1 MPQKDDGASELNHP
15 EEIFWVVFPANDGAT
30 KVMKPGE
37 QALHFPATPVAA
49 QNAAVLRGSCNAHEF
64 VGRDELHAVSFVDAL
79 VQWIAVVGA
88 VADHSFGGFDEESLV
103 ERGFDELCFM
113 RRSAGHVHGERKTMA
128 VCDCHD
134 FAAFAAF
141 CRADTRAPFFAPLKL
156 ASMKD
161 SLRSSFPRS
170 RKSSASFCSKRVSSP
185 LRCQCWKRRWQV

>member
-1 MPQKDDGASELNHP
+1 MPQEDDGASELDHP
-15 EEIFWVVFPANDGAT
+15 EEIFWVVFPANEGAT

-37 QALHFPATPVAA
+37 QTFHFPATPVAA
-49 QNAAVLRGSCNAHEF
+49 QNPAVLRRRCDAHEF

-79 VQWIAVVGA
+79 VQGIAVVSA
-88 VADHSFGGFDEESLV
+88 VADHAFRGLVKESLV
-103 ERGFDELCFM
+103 KRGFDELSFM

-128 VCDCHD
+128 VCDGHD

-141 CRADTRAPFFAPLKL
+141 CRADTSAPFFAPLKL
-156 ASMKD
+156 ASMKH

-185 LRCQCWKRRWQV
+185 LRCHCWKRR

>member
-1 MPQKDDGASELNHP
+1 MPQEDDGTGKLHHP
-15 EEIFWVVFPANDGAT
+15 EKVFWVIFPANNGTA
-30 KVMKPGE
+30 KVMEPGE
-37 QALHFPATPVAA
+37 QTFNFPPTPIAA
-49 QNAAVLRGSCNAHEF
+49 QNTPVLRRGCDAHEF
-64 VGRDELHAVSFVDAL
+64 VGRDELHAVSLVDAL
-79 VQWIAVVGA
+79 VQRIAVISA
-88 VADHSFGGFDEESLV
+88 VADHTFRRFGKEALVKGGFDES
-103 ERGFDELCFM
+103 CFM

-141 CRADTRAPFFAPLKL
+141 CRADTTAPFFAPLKL

-185 LRCQCWKRRWQV
+185 LRCQCWKRR

>member
-1 MPQKDDGASELNHP
+1 MSQEDDGARELDHP
-15 EEIFWVVFPANDGAT
+15 EEIFRVVFPANYGTT

-37 QALHFPATPVAA
+37 QAFNFPASPVAA
-49 QNAAVLRGSCNAHEF
+49 QNTAVLCRSCDAHEF
-64 VGRDELHAVSFVDAL
+64 VGRDELHTVSFVDAL
-79 VQWIAVVGA
+79 VQRIAVISA
-88 VADHSFGGFDEESLV
+88 VTDHAFRGFGKESLV

-134 FAAFAAF
+134 FAAFASF

-185 LRCQCWKRRWQV
+185 LRCQCWKRR

>member
-1 MPQKDDGASELNHP
+1 MPQEDDSASELNHP
-15 EEIFWVVFPANDGAT
+15 EEILWVVFPANDNAT
-30 KVMKPGE
+30 KVMKPSK
-37 QALHFPATPVAA
+37 QALNLPTAAITTQAAT
-49 QNAAVLRGSCNAHEF
+49 VLSCGGYAHKF
-64 VGRDELHAVSFVDAL
+64 VRRDELHTVALLDEL
-79 VQWIAVVGA
+79 VQRIAVVSA
-88 VADHSFGGFDEESLV
+88 VTNHSLGSFSEEALL
-103 ERGFDELCFM
+103 ERRFNEFCFM

-170 RKSSASFCSKRVSSP
+170 RKSSASFCSKRVSNP
-185 LRCQCWKRRWQV
+185 LRCQDWNRR

>member
-1 MPQKDDGASELNHP
+1 MPQEDDGASELDHP
-15 EEIFWVVFPANDGAT
+15 EEIFWVVFPANDGTT

-37 QALHFPATPVAA
+37 EPFDFPAPPVTT
-49 QNAAVLRGSCNAHEF
+49 QNAAVLRGSCDAHKF
-64 VGRDELHAVSFVDAL
+64 VGRDELHAVTMIDAL
-79 VQWIAVVGA
+79 VQWIAVVSA
-88 VADHSFGGFDEESLV
+88 VADHSFGGFGKESLV
-103 ERGFDELCFM
+103 KSGFDEFCFM

-185 LRCQCWKRRWQV
+185 LRCQCWKRR

>member
-1 MPQKDDGASELNHP
+1 MSQENDGASELNHP
-15 EEIFWVVFPANDGAT
+15 EEIFRVVFPANDGAP

-37 QALHFPATPVAA
+37 QTFHFPPTPVAA
-49 QNAAVLRGSCNAHEF
+49 QNTPVLRRGCDAHEF
-64 VGRDELHAVSFVDAL
+64 VGRDELHAVSFVNAL
-79 VQWIAVVGA
+79 VQGIAVVSA
-88 VADHSFGGFDEESLV
+88 VADHSFRGFGKESLV
-103 ERGFDELCFM
+103 ECSFNEFCFM

-134 FAAFAAF
+134 FAAFAAL

-170 RKSSASFCSKRVSSP
+170 RKSSASFCSKRVSNP
-185 LRCQCWKRRWQV
+185 LRCQDWNRR

>member
-1 MPQKDDGASELNHP
+1 MPQEDDGASELDHP
-15 EEIFWVVFPANDGAT
+15 EEIFWVVFPADDGTT

-37 QALHFPATPVAA
+37 QTLDFPATPVAA
-49 QNAAVLRGSCNAHEF
+49 QNTAVLRRRCDAHEF
-64 VGRDELHAVSFVDAL
+64 VRRDELYAVSFVDAL
-79 VQWIAVVGA
+79 VQRIAVVSA
-88 VADHSFGGFDEESLV
+88 VADHAFGGFGKESLV
-103 ERGFDELCFM
+103 ERGFNESCFM

-128 VCDCHD
+128 VCDGHD

-170 RKSSASFCSKRVSSP
+170 RKSSASFCSKRVSNP
-185 LRCQCWKRRWQV
+185 LRCQDWKRR

>member
-1 MPQKDDGASELNHP
+1 IPQEDDGACELDHP
-15 EEIFWVVFPANDGAT
+15 EEIFWVIFPANDSTT

-37 QALHFPATPVAA
+37 QALDFPAPPVTT
-49 QNAAVLRGSCNAHEF
+49 QNAAVLRGSCDAHKF
-64 VGRDELHAVSFVDAL
+64 VGRDELHAVTMIDAL
-79 VQWIAVVGA
+79 VQWIAVVSA
-88 VADHSFGGFDEESLV
+88 VADHSFGSLGKKSLV
-103 ERGFDELCFM
+103 ERGFDEFCFM

-134 FAAFAAF
+134 FAAFAAL

-170 RKSSASFCSKRVSSP
+170 RKSSASFCSKRVSNP
-185 LRCQCWKRRWQV
+185 LRCQCWKRRWEV

>member
-1 MPQKDDGASELNHP
+1 MPQEDNSASELHHP
-15 EEIFWVVFPANDGAT
+15 EEILWVVFPANDCAT
-30 KVMKPGE
+30 KVMKPSE
-37 QALHFPATPVAA
+37 QTLDISPTAAISTQAAPV
-49 QNAAVLRGSCNAHEF
+49 LSCRGHAHNF
-64 VGRDELHAVSFVDAL
+64 VRRDELHAVALLDAL
-79 VQWIAVVGA
+79 VQRVAVVGA
-88 VADHSFGGFDEESLV
+88 IANHPLGNFPEEALV
-103 ERGFDELCFM
+103 ERGFDEFCFM

-170 RKSSASFCSKRVSSP
+170 RKSSASFCSRRVNNP
-185 LRCQCWKRRWQV
+185 LRCQCWKRR

>member
-1 MPQKDDGASELNHP
+1 MPQEDDGASELNHP
-15 EEIFWVVFPANDGAT
+15 EEIVWVVFPANDGAT

-37 QALHFPATPVAA
+37 HALHFPTTLVAA
-49 QNAAVLRGSCNAHEF
+49 QDAPVLRGGCDTHEF

-79 VQWIAVVGA
+79 IQRIAVISA
-88 VADHSFGGFDEESLV
+88 VADHTFRRFGKESVV

-128 VCDCHD
+128 VCDGHD

-156 ASMKD
+156 ASMND

-185 LRCQCWKRRWQV
+185 LRCQDWNRR

>member
-1 MPQKDDGASELNHP
+1 MPQEDDGASELDHP
-15 EEIFWVVFPANDGAT
+15 EEILRVVFPANDGTA

-37 QALHFPATPVAA
+37 QTFHFPATPVAA
-49 QNAAVLRGSCNAHEF
+49 QNTPVLRRRCDAHEF
-64 VGRDELHAVSFVDAL
+64 VGRDELHAVSFVNAL
-79 VQWIAVVGA
+79 IQGITIVSA
-88 VADHSFGGFDEESLV
+88 VANHAFRGFGKESVV

-128 VCDCHD
+128 VCDGHD

-141 CRADTRAPFFAPLKL
+141 CRANTRAPFFAPLKL

-185 LRCQCWKRRWQV
+185 LRCHCWKRR